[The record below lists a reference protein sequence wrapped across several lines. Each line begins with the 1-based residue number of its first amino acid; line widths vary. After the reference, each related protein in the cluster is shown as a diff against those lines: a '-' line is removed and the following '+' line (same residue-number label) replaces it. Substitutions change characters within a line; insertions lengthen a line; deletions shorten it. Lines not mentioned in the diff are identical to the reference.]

1 MELSKYPLSS
11 SDKMLTFEFISE
23 GDKGKI
29 QKLVQYQPTNLKG
42 VFNLAFGDKN
52 EKTGKIDDKVI
63 SNNGDSQKVLATV
76 TNTIY
81 AFTEKYPDAWIYVS
95 GSSKSRTRLYRM
107 GVSKFY
113 DQAKSDFEIQGE
125 LETDWEDFKLGT
137 EYEGFMLRRK
147 FE

>member
-11 SDKMLTFEFISE
+11 SDKMLTFEFISD